1 MSRKQNCIRSLI
13 GALVSAP
20 LLIGAL
26 PKTDGSGDNGLLLLF
41 LAYAISWLVF
51 FAYLLS
57 ISRKQK
63 ELSDELSLLRLD
75 LEREPANSKG

>member
-20 LLIGAL
+20 LLIAAL
-26 PKTDGSGDNGLLLLF
+26 PKTDGSGDNGLLFLF
-41 LAYAISWLVF
+41 IAYAISWLVF

-75 LEREPANSKG
+75 LERDPSDSKG

>member
-1 MSRKQNCIRSLI
+1 MSRKQNYIRSFI

-26 PKTDGSGDNGLLLLF
+26 PKTDGSGDNGLLFLF
-41 LAYAISWLVF
+41 IAYAISWLVF

-57 ISRKQK
+57 ISRKQR

-75 LEREPANSKG
+75 LEKDPADSKG